1 MKFRYTG
8 PDEEITL
15 RQVTF
20 KKGEAVDV
28 DAPEFQR
35 KLSSLDFFKV
45 VKPRGKAGAKDKK

>member
-28 DAPEFQR
+28 DD
-35 KLSSLDFFKV
+35 SLVEKISVLDYFKA
-45 VKPRGKAGAKDKK
+45 VKPRGKANAENAD